1 MPECIPSNKNT
12 RGNIAT
18 PYTLTVDY
26 EKLKIM
32 VQTVD
37 ELSSLELGSRNCENH
52 FEGVKWVYS
61 IKAKHDFVYT
71 TFRFLFNKK

>member
-52 FEGVKWVYS
+52 FEGVK
-61 IKAKHDFVYT
+61 
-71 TFRFLFNKK
+71 